1 VELWRDALNALQQS
15 QPFFSVQI
23 DVDSNNRPYFRRV
36 DGAPIPMRVL
46 DGKLS
51 TSWQAE
57 LGKEVSTMIGANRAP
72 LLRAVLIHE
81 AERSIFIMTAHHSI
95 SDGVSMREALC
106 DLVRALS
113 GEQLDRRSVLPS
125 PEESL
130 GVTSRVS
137 TAHPLEYVAAKRTNF
152 VQDYVKPFSIHSLC
166 FDAAFT
172 SRLRKRAR
180 AQQTTLHGA
189 LCSAL
194 IHAARLNLSSRKQE
208 TIRLLSAINARQQ
221 CGVSN
226 TSSMCIGAAII
237 PVPAEQGFDLW
248 SLARHIKA
256 GHAEPTSRAG
266 LTSALQ
272 LISDAVANMSD
283 IESALDF
290 IDPVFA
296 YRVGVSNIGEVPGT
310 NSDSGV
316 RLTSMWGP
324 AWLLGCE
331 GEQLIGAVT
340 VNGRLH
346 LLHTA
351 YSPLPNLLEG
361 TRAALISMCDE
372 G

>member
-1 VELWRDALNALQQS
+1 
-15 QPFFSVQI
+15 
-23 DVDSNNRPYFRRV
+23 
-36 DGAPIPMRVL
+36 
-46 DGKLS
+46 
-51 TSWQAE
+51 
-57 LGKEVSTMIGANRAP
+57 
-72 LLRAVLIHE
+72 
-81 AERSIFIMTAHHSI
+81 
-95 SDGVSMREALC
+95 
-106 DLVRALS
+106 
-113 GEQLDRRSVLPS
+113 
-125 PEESL
+125 
-130 GVTSRVS
+130 
-137 TAHPLEYVAAKRTNF
+137 
-152 VQDYVKPFSIHSLC
+152 
-166 FDAAFT
+166 
-172 SRLRKRAR
+172 
-180 AQQTTLHGA
+180 
-189 LCSAL
+189 
-194 IHAARLNLSSRKQE
+194 
-208 TIRLLSAINARQQ
+208 
-221 CGVSN
+221 
-226 TSSMCIGAAII
+226 MCIGAAII